1 MKRIHLL
8 LIGLATFFARGLHAE
23 VLTGPITNV
32 ANGHW
37 YFLLAPA
44 DWPSAEAEAVN
55 LGGHLATIGDDAE
68 NAWVTNAFSMFG
80 GVPRTLWMG
89 LNDSAQ
95 EGDWVWVSGEPDPY
109 RNWAPGGAEQRGR
122 GLPRRRSRNYPGAER
137 CISRNVE

>member
-37 YFLLAPA
+37 YFLLSPA

-55 LGGHLATIGDDAE
+55 LGGHLATINDANE
-68 NAWVTNAFSMFG
+68 NDWVTNAFSNFG
-80 GVPRTLWMG
+80 GVARRLWIG

-95 EGDWVWVSGEPDPY
+95 EDVWVWISGEPVPFL
-109 RNWAPGGAEQRGR
+109 NWAPGEPNSGGGGGED
-122 GLPRRRSRNYPGAER
+122 
-137 CISRNVE
+137 